1 MRNHY
6 SAFVRVLTVVVSESM
21 LCLDVCHA
29 DWPSSNKLVCGELA
43 NQTVVAVAPDNLAG
57 SFLAWQDMR
66 NGNQDVFAQHVNA
79 LGALQW
85 PAAGVPLC
93 TATGDQRK
101 VIIAPDGAGGAI
113 FAWQDVRGGSGTDD
127 VCARRI
133 NASGVPQWTADGVAV
148 CASANKQTHPI
159 VVSDGV
165 GGGFIVWEDKRSA
178 SSYDTYAQHIN
189 AAGAAQW
196 TADGVAVCT
205 AAGDQLLPV
214 LVRDAANGVIIT
226 WQDGRSGV

>member
-43 NQTVVAVAPDNLAG
+43 NQTVVAVAPDNVAG

-85 PAAGVPLC
+85 QTEGVPLC

-113 FAWQDVRGGSGTDD
+113 FAWMDGRAGVLETD
-127 VCARRI
+127 I
-133 NASGVPQWTADGVAV
+133 
-148 CASANKQTHPI
+148 
-159 VVSDGV
+159 
-165 GGGFIVWEDKRSA
+165 
-178 SSYDTYAQHIN
+178 YAQRIN
-189 AAGAAQW
+189 AAG
-196 TADGVAVCT
+196 TALWA
-205 AAGDQLLPV
+205 PE
-214 LVRDAANGVIIT
+214 I
-226 WQDGRSGV
+226 GRAHV